1 MLCISNVVFCRF
13 VCSEME
19 SSVDAPQLSVPP
31 IEVLVKI
38 LILIAAPALL
48 SSSRACIWIL
58 LCAHHPIIVSSAR
71 HGAMWKVLHV
81 LKIKLLEIVWLLT
94 SVELILWLS
103 DSVCK
108 SCVSTSCIS
117 FGRKGFNL
125 RCVRFILYI
134 YIYDIQFH

>member
-1 MLCISNVVFCRF
+1 
-13 VCSEME
+13 ME

-94 SVELILWLS
+94 SVELIL
-103 DSVCK
+103 
-108 SCVSTSCIS
+108 
-117 FGRKGFNL
+117 
-125 RCVRFILYI
+125 
-134 YIYDIQFH
+134 